1 MRPLQTPIFCQ
12 QVYLLATKVSFHPMA
27 KVFSLCERILVLF
40 QCGLV
45 ETQKVIFFYTS
56 CHPYGSIL
64 APKSSPI
71 WQAMISMP
79 TNVKFGLW
87 YESIHLLE
95 QVCSL
100 LKAVK
105 ISWYVLCKSKARIYV
120 RECLSENKC
129 DDIISHIFLKG

>member
-71 WQAMISMP
+71 RQAMISMP
-79 TNVKFGLW
+79 TNIKSGLW

-95 QVCSL
+95 QVQYAPNCLEHQKCIKMDLKCLTTVLIGYSDWPPSRGLRSL
-100 LKAVK
+100 
-105 ISWYVLCKSKARIYV
+105 
-120 RECLSENKC
+120 
-129 DDIISHIFLKG
+129 